1 MKANLKNR
9 YYLLIPV
16 IIGLII
22 IITSAFVYKKPVDV
36 KRSEFNNGILDLS
49 AWNFKRDG
57 NINLTGQWEFYWNR
71 LVYNRD
77 FDENLLK
84 PDAFVYVPGIWNKY
98 TINGEKCPQY
108 GYASYVLTVK
118 NAGSQELAIR
128 IPNLSSSYRLYIDDV
143 LVASDGK
150 VGTDAKSSR
159 PAWHLRTAVF
169 KPPLDDFRII
179 IQVSNFTY
187 IQGGVWNPI
196 IIGGIENIYHY
207 NSNVIRKDLFLIG
220 GILIAALFSFGLY
233 LIQRKQK
240 LLLHFALLGI
250 LVIIRMSLFDSLF
263 IHSVFPG
270 ATYEQILFMAYIA
283 VCWGPVVYIYF
294 VFTLFP
300 EYTPKFLNRL
310 LWVPGIETMV
320 SIILPTPLYLQL
332 SYGVTFVAI
341 IEIIFILVFLFKAF
355 ADHARNSG
363 IMLAAAGV
371 LTITTVYDS
380 LYQQYL
386 VIEGS
391 MALSPFGLFTF
402 IIMQAF
408 VIARVNHHIRE
419 ENENMRINLAESLE
433 KEKDLTQRLSRLDE
447 LKDEFLAN
455 TSHELKTPLNAIIN
469 ISDGLINQS
478 GGNWNQ
484 NQEEYLKLITASGR
498 RLANLINDIL
508 DFSKMKHGDINLN
521 FTGVDLRDVT
531 IRVVTL
537 FKYLQASETVS
548 VLMDIPEDLPLV
560 YGDSD
565 RIIQIL
571 HNLIENALKFT
582 PEGYVKISARDSGD
596 YIKVTVEDTGI
607 GIPEDKYE
615 EIFISYEQLNS
626 AASRYGGMGLGLS
639 ISKKL
644 IELQG
649 GKIGVDSYYGQGTI
663 FNFTLPVLKDQGVEI
678 LPQSNPD
685 FPGEVQITNETK
697 LQNHNHNGAS
707 ILAVD
712 DNHANLQ
719 AVSIILNNA
728 GYHVTTTTSA
738 REALNIIKNNQSL
751 CLVILDVMMPEISG
765 YELCRE
771 IRAFKSLFDLPVLML
786 TVKTAVHDLV
796 AGFNAGANDYLPK
809 PFEAGELTARVGT
822 LVQLKLAVESSIA
835 NEISFL
841 QAQSKPHFLY
851 NALSV
856 IASLSTV
863 DPQESRKLIVKLSEY
878 LRNSFDFDNFEDLIP
893 IIKELEL
900 VDSYI
905 EIEKARFGDR
915 LNFEFV
921 SNDIPELRIPR
932 LVIQPLVE
940 NAIQHGIMKKVDGG
954 KVLLKIW
961 QEDRK
966 IYIEIGDDG
975 VGMTEEKWQN
985 IIRGESPG
993 VGVKNIDR
1001 RLKKYYGTGLEFTS
1015 TVGKGTVI
1023 KYYIPFTAEIDGP
1036 IQSDIERKVEA
1047 GGQDYNRF
1055 IL

>member
-9 YYLLIPV
+9 YYILIP
-16 IIGLII
+16 IIVGLII
-22 IITSAFVYKKPVDV
+22 IIASAFVYKKPVNV
-36 KRSEFNNGILDLS
+36 KRPEFNNGILDLS
-49 AWNFKRDG
+49 AWSFNRDG
-57 NINLTGQWEFYWNR
+57 NINLTGKWKFYWNR
-71 LVYNRD
+71 LVFNRD

-98 TINGEKCPQY
+98 TVNGEQCPQY

-128 IPNLSSSYRLYIDDV
+128 IPNLSTSYRLYIDDV

-169 KPPLDDFRII
+169 KPPSDDFRII

-196 IIGGIENIYHY
+196 IIGSIENIYHY

-300 EYTPKFLNRL
+300 EYAPKFLNRL

-341 IEIIFILVFLFKAF
+341 MEIIFILVFLFKAF

-371 LTITTVYDS
+371 STITTVYDS

-419 ENENMRINLAESLE
+419 ENENMRMNLAESLAKE
-433 KEKDLTQRLSRLDE
+433 KELTQRLSRLDE

-478 GGNWNQ
+478 EGNWNQ

-508 DFSKMKHGDINLN
+508 DFSKMKNGDINLN
-521 FTGVDLRDVT
+521 FAGVDLRDVT

-537 FKYLQASETVS
+537 IKYLQASKAVS
-548 VLMDIPEDLPLV
+548 VLMDMPQDLPAV

-565 RIIQIL
+565 RITQIL
-571 HNLIENALKFT
+571 QNLIENALKFT
-582 PEGYVKISARDSGD
+582 AEGYVKISARAVGD
-596 YIKVTVEDTGI
+596 YIKISIEDTGI

-615 EIFISYEQLNS
+615 VIFIAYEQLVDS
-626 AASRYGGMGLGLS
+626 AVSQYGGIGLGLP

-644 IELQG
+644 VELHG
-649 GKIGVDSYYGQGTI
+649 GKISVISNYGQGTV
-663 FNFTLPVLKDQGVEI
+663 FDFTLPVLKDQEVGGFSQTEPV
-678 LPQSNPD
+678 
-685 FPGEVQITNETK
+685 FPVQNLNVK
-697 LQNHNHNGAS
+697 NLHYSHNGARV
-707 ILAVD
+707 LVVD

-719 AVSIILNNA
+719 AVSIILGNA
-728 GYHVTTTTSA
+728 GYNVLTTASA
-738 REALNIIKNNQSL
+738 REALDIIGNNPRL

-771 IRAFKSLFDLPVLML
+771 IRTFKSLFDLPILML

-809 PFEAGELTARVGT
+809 PFEAGELNARVGT

-893 IIKELEL
+893 IFKELEL

-915 LNFEFV
+915 LNFGLICNE
-921 SNDIPELRIPR
+921 IPELRIPR

-940 NAIQHGIMKKVDGG
+940 NAIQHGIMKKVNGG

-985 IIRGESPG
+985 IIRSESPG

-1001 RLKKYYGTGLEFTS
+1001 RLKKYYGTGLEFTGA
-1015 TVGKGTVI
+1015 VGKGTVI
-1023 KYYIPFTAEIDGP
+1023 KYYIPLTADIDGP
-1036 IQSDIERKVEA
+1036 IQSDIKRKVKA
-1047 GGQDYNRF
+1047 GG
-1055 IL
+1055 

>member
-1 MKANLKNR
+1 MKAIQKNR
-9 YYLLIPV
+9 YYILIPV
-16 IIGLII
+16 IIGLIV
-22 IITSAFVYKKPVDV
+22 IITYALVYKKPVEV
-36 KRSEFNNGILDLS
+36 KRPELKNGVLDLS
-49 AWNFKRDG
+49 AWNFNRDG
-57 NINLTGQWEFYWNR
+57 NINLTGPWEFYWNR

-77 FDENLLK
+77 FVHNPFK
-84 PDAFVYVPGIWNKY
+84 PDAYVHVPGVWNKY
-98 TINGEKCPQY
+98 ILNGEKCSQY
-108 GYASYVLTVK
+108 GYASYVLNIKGAPNREMALRV
-118 NAGSQELAIR
+118 
-128 IPNLSSSYRLYIDDV
+128 PNLSSSYRLYVNDV

-150 VGTDAKSSR
+150 VGSNAENAR
-159 PAWHLRTAVF
+159 PAWHLRTALF
-169 KPPLDDFRII
+169 KPSSDDFRII

-196 IIGGIENIYHY
+196 IIGSIENIYHY

-220 GILIAALFSFGLY
+220 GILIAALFSFGIY

-240 LLLHFALLGI
+240 LLFYFALLGF

-263 IHSVFPG
+263 ILSVFPG
-270 ATYEQILFMAYIA
+270 ATYEQILFLAYIA
-283 VCWGPVVYIYF
+283 VCWAPVVYIYF

-300 EYTPKFLNRL
+300 EYAPKFLNRL
-310 LWVPGIETMV
+310 LWIPGLETIMC
-320 SIILPTPLYLQL
+320 IILPTPLYLQL

-341 IEIIFILVFLFKAF
+341 VEIIFILIHLFKAF
-355 ADHARNSG
+355 ADHARNAG
-363 IMLAAAGV
+363 IMLAAAGISTV
-371 LTITTVYDS
+371 TTVYDS

-391 MALSPFGLFTF
+391 MALSPFGLFIF

-408 VIARVNHHIRE
+408 VISRVNHRIRE
-419 ENENMRINLAESLE
+419 ENENIRRNLADSLN
-433 KEKDLTQRLSRLDE
+433 KERDLTERLSRLDE

-469 ISDGLINQS
+469 ISDGLLNQS
-478 GGNWNQ
+478 EGKLNQ
-484 NQEEYLKLITASGR
+484 NQEEYLRLITASGR

-508 DFSKMKHGDINLN
+508 DFSKVKHGYIKLN
-521 FTGVDLRDVT
+521 FARVDLRDVA
-531 IRVVTL
+531 IRVITL
-537 FKYLQASETVS
+537 FKYLQASEAVS
-548 VLMDIPEDLPLV
+548 VLMDIPEDLPAV

-582 PEGYVKISARDSGD
+582 PEGYVKISARAAGD

-615 EIFISYEQLNS
+615 VIFIAYEQLEDS
-626 AASRYGGMGLGLS
+626 AASRYGGIGLGLP
-639 ISKKL
+639 ITKKL
-644 IELQG
+644 IELHD
-649 GKIGVDSYYGQGTI
+649 GKINVYSYYGQGTV
-663 FNFTLPVLKDQGVEI
+663 FDFTLPVLKDQEAGR
-678 LPQSNPD
+678 LPQTRPD
-685 FPGEVQITNETK
+685 FPGEAQIINETK
-697 LQNHNHNGAS
+697 LHNKNHSGAS
-707 ILAVD
+707 ILVVD

-728 GYHVTTTTSA
+728 GYNVITTSSA
-738 REALNIIKNNQSL
+738 REALNIIRNNHRL
-751 CLVILDVMMPEISG
+751 CLVILDVMMPEMSG

-771 IRAFKSLFDLPVLML
+771 IRTSKSLFDLPVLML

-796 AGFNAGANDYLPK
+796 AGFDAGANDYLSK

-822 LVQLKLAVESSIA
+822 LVQLKLAVERSIA

-856 IASLSTV
+856 IASLSTA

-878 LRNSFDFDNFEDLIP
+878 LRNSFDFDSFEDLIP
-893 IIKELEL
+893 IFKELEL

-915 LNFEFV
+915 LDFEFIC
-921 SNDIPELRIPR
+921 DDMPELTIPR

-940 NAIQHGIMKKVDGG
+940 NAIRHGIMKKVDGG
-954 KVLLKIW
+954 RVYLKIW
-961 QEDRK
+961 PEDQK
-966 IYIEIGDDG
+966 IYFEIGDDG
-975 VGMTEEKWQN
+975 VGMTEEEQQN
-985 IIRGESPG
+985 IMRGESQG

-1015 TVGKGTVI
+1015 TAGKGTVV
-1023 KYYIPFTAEIDGP
+1023 KYYIPFTADM
-1036 IQSDIERKVEA
+1036 DA
-1047 GGQDYNRF
+1047 G
-1055 IL
+1055 